1 MTGKVGWV
9 SKHLPALSLFCELD
23 WKYLPAA
30 VHVKQ
35 NLYIVFSV
43 GVLAVYFGIVEAGNR
58 GIIGELVIKEVLA
71 GNQRGEVVLE
81 IEVIVDGEA

>member
-1 MTGKVGWV
+1 V

-23 WKYLPAA
+23 WKYLPTA

-43 GVLAVYFGIVEAGNR
+43 GVLAVYFAIVEAGNR
-58 GIIGELVIKEVLA
+58 GIIGELVVKVVLA
-71 GNQRGEVVLE
+71 GNQRGDAVLE